1 MSLEVESYEDPILA
15 LARDPDLNR
24 EKGKTSKIIL
34 LIQGFPIVERKVSRL
49 CQLSLT
55 ILQTLEKIELNLKNW
70 AFMSLDLNSANHF
83 DSGNTNEIRNFNS
96 NVSFKVIESCRELTQ
111 KLNKI
116 TADLDFITAALR
128 SLSPIEFISDSGTL
142 LTSLTLRNIKLKDD
156 LRDKVTVAYS
166 KAKLITIGTDLE
178 AMLVNGDDDQRA
190 TVESYKQ
197 FVVSLLAQLSDAV
210 EQNDIEQR
218 NECLAVINDMEQM
231 FEVYKAEREAE
242 RAELERS
249 HALERAQ
256 EAQKSQDSQTS
267 QTSQSSAGLQSSK
280 LHESL
285 KVHSETRSHTEN
297 LNTAHQKYALVGPT
311 DYSDE
316 YESSDDFSM
325 SHSTATLYIQPTVHS
340 ITKHGEAGPESA
352 RRGSITSFASASI
365 LQKSTI
371 TEELPYLMSA
381 FNLARE
387 IEEDLHHYK
396 EEDPQGKEKRTTKQ
410 KQSKMENVKELPKE
424 MARPHLPKN
433 LPQTPL
439 FSESQILHQPV
450 LSPGAYLYANNSL
463 LLKFGIK
470 PQVITAELPKH
481 LTESAVFNRNPQ
493 LASPDSPSYFGSK
506 LLSGKKEDKENK
518 TLLTRENLESHN
530 LKSLMADTQ
539 LALDYV
545 E

>member
-1 MSLEVESYEDPILA
+1 MSLEVDSYEDPILA

-24 EKGKTSKIIL
+24 EKGKASKIIL

-116 TADLDFITAALR
+116 TADLDFITTALR

-178 AMLVNGDDDQRA
+178 AMLVNGDDDQKA

-231 FEVYKAEREAE
+231 FEVYKAERAAE
-242 RAELERS
+242 RAEMERS
-249 HALERAQ
+249 HTLERAK
-256 EAQKSQDSQTS
+256 EAQRSQGSPIAKGSQE
-267 QTSQSSAGLQSSK
+267 SQS
-280 LHESL
+280 HESL
-285 KVHSETRSHTEN
+285 RAYENKSHTEN
-297 LNTAHQKYALVGPT
+297 VNAHHKYALVGPT

-316 YESSDDFSM
+316 YDSSDDFSM

-340 ITKHGEAGPESA
+340 ITKHGEAGPEST

-396 EEDPQGKEKRTTKQ
+396 EEEPKGKEKNRTSQ
-410 KQSKMENVKELPKE
+410 KQTKLENVKELPKE
-424 MARPHLPKN
+424 MARLHLPKN
-433 LPQTPL
+433 LPQTTL
-439 FSESQILHQPV
+439 FSDSQILHQPV

-470 PQVITAELPKH
+470 PQVITAEIPKH

-493 LASPDSPSYFGSK
+493 LASPDSPSYIGSK